1 MSSRILEGLA
11 GDTIRAIA
19 ANARRMMLFCLAVA
33 VFTAVWSLFA
43 KPRYSATA
51 VVIVPATAQTEGLAS
66 LAGGLLPEGLGA
78 LGSLASGLGGQIG
91 MPGGFDIDVVQ
102 RVVSSRPVMERI
114 ILEYDLL
121 RRYRAPTM
129 HDALKKLMKRTRVTL
144 TQQGFLE
151 ITAQGETREEA
162 AGMARDIV
170 EFANEELSTL
180 VTSRARRA
188 RIEAENLLVVALDS
202 LDSAQTRLR
211 DFRDETGLLF
221 PEEQGNSMVA
231 ILGTIES
238 EMIVARSELSGAAA
252 SLSAGSPAYREA
264 AARVSLLE
272 RALEAR
278 LTGSDSL
285 TVLPA
290 YDSLPDLVMRFDGLY
305 MEVEMRRMVVL
316 MLRQQLESL
325 RLEEARDSPTLEII
339 EPPVPAKLR
348 TTPKRALLVV
358 KMTFA
363 AFALGC
369 LWMMVVTYFRR
380 LMLDPVSGR
389 FWREVWESVRAQMP
403 RKGRTG
409 SAGHGR
415 G

>member
-1 MSSRILEGLA
+1 MPSQILEGLA
-11 GDTIRAIA
+11 GETIRTIA
-19 ANARRMMLFCLAVA
+19 ANARRIVLFCLAVA

-51 VVIVPATAQTEGLAS
+51 VVIIPTGTQMEGLAS
-66 LAGGLLPEGLGA
+66 LAGSFLPEGLGA
-78 LGSLASGLGGQIG
+78 LGGLASGLGGQIG

-102 RVVSSRPVMERI
+102 RVISSRPVMERV
-114 ILEYDLL
+114 ILEYDLM
-121 RRYRAPTM
+121 RRYRVPTM
-129 HDALKKLMKRTRVTL
+129 QDALRKLMKRTRVTL
-144 TQQGFLE
+144 TQQGFIE

-162 AGMARDIV
+162 AEMARDIV
-170 EFANEELSTL
+170 EFANEDLSTL

-202 LDSAQTRLR
+202 LHAAQARLR

-221 PEEQGNSMVA
+221 PEEQGNSMVS

-252 SLSAGSPAYREA
+252 SLSPGSPAYREA

-272 RALEAR
+272 RAMEAR

-290 YDSLPDLVMRFDGLY
+290 YDSLPDLMMRYDGLY

-325 RLEEARDSPTLEII
+325 RLEEARDSPTLEMI

-348 TTPKRALLVV
+348 TTPKRALLVI
-358 KMTFA
+358 KMTLA

-380 LMLDPVSGR
+380 LMRDPVSGR
-389 FWREVWESVRAQMP
+389 FWREVWESVSTQMP
-403 RKGRTG
+403 RRSRTG
-409 SAGHGR
+409 SAGHGQ